1 MHCCGCRLSMVDGAS
16 PGPGADAPL
25 VKLDGCKSTDLAVPR
40 RAGVEIGGRAR
51 QAQRARVSL

>member
-1 MHCCGCRLSMVDGAS
+1 MVDGAS

-40 RAGVEIGGRAR
+40 RAGVEIGERAR